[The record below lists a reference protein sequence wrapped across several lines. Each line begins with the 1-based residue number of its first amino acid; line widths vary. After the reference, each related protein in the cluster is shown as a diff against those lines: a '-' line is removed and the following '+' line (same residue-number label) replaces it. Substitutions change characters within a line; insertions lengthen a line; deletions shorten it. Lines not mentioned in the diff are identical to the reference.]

1 MNIWG
6 YLTIGVIGSIAK
18 RVLSALG
25 VGVVAYKGFGELL
38 GFVQDQVHSLLS
50 GLPLAAM
57 QLAGLADIDIG
68 INIIFSA
75 YTVSIFFIVA
85 KRFTK
90 S

>member
-6 YLTIGVIGSIAK
+6 FLTISVIGSIAK
-18 RVLSALG
+18 RVFSALG
-25 VGVVAYKGFGELL
+25 IGVVAYKGFGELL
-38 GFVQDQVHSLLS
+38 AYVQDQVQGLFS
-50 GLPLAAM
+50 GLPLAAL

-75 YTVSIFFIVA
+75 YTVSMVFIVA